1 MCFLQHFFSYLEA
14 PWTEVGSCNQD
25 SLWPRIDPGSSM
37 SPSLRRM
44 PWPLSHT
51 SCTIQSLHLRLVS
64 SLSSS
69 FSSWH
74 LGRRSPHPQTT
85 PPLTSAFRLHCLA
98 YHSLFLCHWSGKN
111 QSFQYQLATYYYYIY
126 WLPISN
132 TNANEDTMKK

>member
-1 MCFLQHFFSYLEA
+1 MYFLQHFFSYLEA

-37 SPSLRRM
+37 SPSLLRM
-44 PWPLSHT
+44 PWPLQHT

-98 YHSLFLCHWSGKN
+98 YHSLFQSFIGSGKN
-111 QSFQYQLATYYYYIY
+111 QSYQYQLATYYMD
-126 WLPISN
+126 WLSISN
-132 TNANEDTMKK
+132 NNANENTMKK